1 MLQSVSIS
9 HLITLLALLVQGL
22 SGASTQEAPASPPPM
37 GDSSWALGLR
47 LYQTLRSES
56 GALNTLF
63 SPLLLAS
70 SLGALGR
77 GAGGTTAK
85 QLHDLLQTPTFSKKP
100 GQAGELAGGLQ
111 SLSEANGTSFR
122 LHSSSAVFSKQGP
135 QLSEG
140 LMKESK
146 GKFGLKHQTLGQ
158 GDSKRD
164 LKQFHAW
171 AKESMGGVEGAPL
184 RGEIQTKT
192 GALVVANALHFKG
205 LWEREFNE
213 DTSDLRTFLGAKYTK
228 VPMMHR
234 AGRPLFHASLFQLC
248 IVFFSPHTHPP
259 TPHRH
264 YEDVENMVQVLE
276 LGLWGGGASVVLLMP
291 FHVESLARLDKL
303 LSLDLL
309 AKWLNHTS
317 STSVAISL
325 PRANLS
331 STLSLQ
337 KQLSALGLTD
347 ACDQKTADFSGAFG
361 KNQGNLHLGGVLH
374 WASLELGS
382 EAGQGAAELGD
393 EIVEKKP
400 KVFYA
405 DHSFVVLVRD
415 NSTGVL
421 LLLGAVDLV
430 EGEALHDEL

>member
-9 HLITLLALLVQGL
+9 HLITLLALLVQGF
-22 SGASTQEAPASPPPM
+22 SGVSTQEAPASPPPM

-47 LYQTLRSES
+47 LYRALRSES
-56 GALNTLF
+56 GALNTF
-63 SPLLLAS
+63 VSPLLLAS

-85 QLHDLLQTPTFSKKP
+85 QLHDLLQTPTTSKKL
-100 GQAGELAGGLQ
+100 GQAGELAGGLE

-122 LHSSSAVFSKQGP
+122 LYSSSAVFSKQGP

-140 LMKESK
+140 FMKESK

-171 AKESMGGVEGAPL
+171 ATEGMGGVEGAPL

-192 GALVVANALHFKG
+192 GALVVANTLRFKG

-234 AGRPLFHASLFQLC
+234 AG
-248 IVFFSPHTHPP
+248 VY
-259 TPHRH
+259 RH

-276 LGLWGGGASVVLLMP
+276 LRLWGGGASVVLLMP

-317 STSVAISL
+317 STSVAVSL
-325 PRANLS
+325 PRANLR

-347 ACDQKTADFSGAFG
+347 AWDQKTADFSGALG

-382 EAGQGAAELGD
+382 DAGQGAAELED

-415 NSTGVL
+415 NSSGAP
-421 LLLGAVDLV
+421 LLLGAVDLL
-430 EGEALHDEL
+430 EGEALYDEL